1 MAYQKLQQHVDL
13 MEDMAITDLLVQ
25 QPVMK
30 TIRSF
35 IATCMLSTAKAGYY
49 LHFGR
54 SQHAEYVLSK
64 KRYIAI
70 FAVRCLGLMSLFGY
84 LSYQLLSANNAIDVQ
99 RIGILF
105 DYIVP

>member
-13 MEDMAITDLLVQ
+13 MEAIASTDSLVQ

-30 TIRSF
+30 SLRSF
-35 IATCMLSTAKAGYY
+35 VAACMLSMAKAGYY

-64 KRYIAI
+64 KHYTAI

-84 LSYQLLSANNAIDVQ
+84 LSYQFLGAHHPFDVQ
-99 RIGILF
+99 RIGMLF